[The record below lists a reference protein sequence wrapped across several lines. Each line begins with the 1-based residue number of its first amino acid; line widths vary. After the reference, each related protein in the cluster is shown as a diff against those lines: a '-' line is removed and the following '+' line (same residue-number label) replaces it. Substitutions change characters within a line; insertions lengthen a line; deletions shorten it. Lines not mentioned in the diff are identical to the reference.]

1 MQLRWRG
8 SKRCGGEDQMDS
20 ATVTIGGGG
29 LEAGIANNTTTTH
42 STPTPVTPLDPP
54 ASPRPHLNTT
64 ASLQLQLELVVD
76 SLHLS
81 QLTYELVDSADRNPP
96 SISSRFQLVVTRA
109 KPPAPVPAVRLALRH
124 SITRLRLISPLPMAT
139 DTHFVGL
146 SRDSFG
152 LAALLGPGRRAPPP
166 GKKKSGLPAD
176 RLVLPGTPH
185 RVCSS
190 LGVPATN
197 LEYRPAAPP
206 SRFLFEI
213 SASREPSYV
222 PNVIHD
228 VSGARCRHLAI
239 FIRYWVFPPSRYIPA
254 LTCASGAQSAAL
266 EVLFEISA
274 SRELTCAS
282 NTTSDPSSVC
292 AARSDAS
299 LFLFHIWTPRHR
311 GDFTTA
317 LSLACRPRAAP
328 PFQYFIR
335 FFGFP
340 RTNTFKTTAN
350 LSGGGGAQRRL
361 PDSLQDVTV
370 AALSRTSR
378 RPGQF
383 YSRFRGPANHVT
395 SAPPA
400 TSGSIF
406 NLPAKHVQHTA
417 STSRRRREA
426 LPPKSLIRYFGFP
439 KTTLHDAQCSRYA
452 LLFSFDIS
460 CSTATWLAHRQHG
473 ALTILF
479 DFRMSRRRGDPHH
492 FQTIPAAFLAAP
504 LLDTNFI
511 QPRRVDFRHLGRPY
525 LVLTHVPG
533 ISGRLNSE
541 RHLRPLEFTQISGIS
556 SECPASNFDTIQQF
570 KPLGDLN
577 SRKGRVAFGHL
588 GELKCAFSGWLMH
601 PKRPFSR
608 ISGISGS

>member
-76 SLHLS
+76 SLFNHEAPIDLATSHGHRHTFRWTLS
-81 QLTYELVDSADRNPP
+81 RFIWVGGAVRRSRKLYLIRS
-96 SISSRFQLVVTRA
+96 SSR
-109 KPPAPVPAVRLALRH
+109 
-124 SITRLRLISPLPMAT
+124 S
-139 DTHFVGL
+139 
-146 SRDSFG
+146 
-152 LAALLGPGRRAPPP
+152 RAP
-166 GKKKSGLPAD
+166 GAASGEKKSGLPAD

-228 VSGARCRHLAI
+228 VSGARAATSPFLFDIGSSRHRGDL
-239 FIRYWVFPPSRYIPA
+239 YIPA

-361 PDSLQDVTV
+361 PDSLQDV
-370 AALSRTSR
+370 
-378 RPGQF
+378 P
-383 YSRFRGPANHVT
+383 
-395 SAPPA
+395 PPA

-479 DFRMSRRRGDPHH
+479 DFGCPAAEVIRTMPSIVPAPPSKFLFDISTSRQLHPDPIYAAVEILCCYTHL